1 MYFDPHSSY
10 RHPHPWRDIPVSNK
24 DMCKYTVSP
33 KRRTGSI
40 LAITLT
46 NIEKP
51 LIIYGSS

>member
-1 MYFDPHSSY
+1 MYSDPHSSY